1 MTENQHTRRSSMRT
15 RGFGMSAAEK
25 YLNKLSAL
33 RKGKRVM
40 ETIANPNAT
49 QTNKPFIRIQAER
62 RGK

>member
-1 MTENQHTRRSSMRT
+1 MRT

-40 ETIANPNAT
+40 ETIPNPNTT

-62 RGK
+62 KGK

>member
-1 MTENQHTRRSSMRT
+1 MRM

-40 ETIANPNAT
+40 ETIPNPNAT
-49 QTNKPFIRIQAER
+49 QTNKSFIRIQAER
-62 RGK
+62 KGK